1 MIMATTSKAQP
12 PRLRGL
18 NDFANALAVLEART
32 PERVTTSQLLFFVL
46 AGIASLEGDPAT
58 FVEIRDAVGGDFA
71 VSIHTT
77 YKVFLEPSRQFPKA
91 TGWLRRKVDPL
102 DQRRKF
108 LHLTPTGKMVLEDVM
123 RAGRMAD

>member
-1 MIMATTSKAQP
+1 MATTSRPQEKP
-12 PRLRGL
+12 LRGL

-32 PERVTTSQLLFFVL
+32 PERVTTSQLLFFVRAGL
-46 AGIASLEGDPAT
+46 ASMEGNPAT

-77 YKVFLEPSRQFPKA
+77 YKIFLEPSRQFPKA
-91 TGWLRRKVDPL
+91 TGWLRRKVDPQ

-108 LHLTPTGKMVLEDVM
+108 LHLTPNGKMVLEDAM
-123 RAGRMAD
+123 RAGQMAD